1 MLEERRTEPREEKP
15 VRICRRCGG
24 EIWAWEEFG
33 EDGEGRAVCSDCAE
47 DEWRELLPGEKLE
60 LLGYETRMITRRE
73 YY

>member
-1 MLEERRTEPREEKP
+1 MIGERRTEPREEKP

-24 EIWAWEEFG
+24 EIWAWE
-33 EDGEGRAVCSDCAE
+33 DGEGRAICPDCAD

-60 LLGYETRMITRRE
+60 LLGYDTRMITRRE

>member
-1 MLEERRTEPREEKP
+1 M
-15 VRICRRCGG
+15 RICRRCGG

-33 EDGEGRAVCSDCAE
+33 EDGEGRAICPDGAD

-60 LLGYETRMITRRE
+60 LLGYDTRMITRRE